1 VVLLT
6 DGRANIARDGTPG
19 RAQAEADALAA
30 ARRFQA
36 DGFAALVLDTA
47 PRPSP
52 QAERLAAALG
62 ARYRPLPYADA
73 GRLSA
78 AVREGAG

>member
-1 VVLLT
+1 
-6 DGRANIARDGTPG
+6 
-19 RAQAEADALAA
+19 
-30 ARRFQA
+30 
-36 DGFAALVLDTA
+36 VLDTA